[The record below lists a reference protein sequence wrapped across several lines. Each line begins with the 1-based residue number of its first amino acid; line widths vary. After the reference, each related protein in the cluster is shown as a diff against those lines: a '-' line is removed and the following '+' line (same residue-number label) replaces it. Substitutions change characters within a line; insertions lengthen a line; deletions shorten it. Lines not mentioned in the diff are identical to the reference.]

1 MPLSS
6 PRSRFHAVFRRVVAA
21 AVPLAIAAA
30 FSACEPPSEPTCS
43 VSAVSLTP
51 TTATVIPGAS
61 TQLAAVVTASNCNP
75 TPATTWSSSAPNV
88 ATVSPAGT
96 VTGVAAGSAII
107 TATASTASATASITV
122 APPPV
127 ATLVITPTTG
137 TTKVGQA
144 VTLSVVT
151 KDAQGN
157 TLTGRSITWASLAP
171 TVATVTQTGV
181 VTGVSEGTATITASA
196 EGKTGSAAVTVQGAP
211 ILGVTSV
218 SPTSGSAD
226 LSIETVFRVTFSENV
241 NASTVTAATV
251 TLSQGGSPVAASRTV
266 SGPVVTITPTSPLAE
281 NAPLALAITTGVK
294 STVGNTLSSSYAAS
308 FSVALFDPNYYYRF
322 FNNLAGQSKSLDTY
336 GDTFQG
342 FMGDTGGYSGQFW
355 YMSPINGA
363 PGYYLMRNAFKGDN
377 WYLEATDGVSQV
389 ELQNTAPTIF
399 TGQMWRFAGNGF
411 GPGCFSLQTKSWDTA
426 KSMANVNGAVIMQPT
441 ASTGAQCWSIA
452 RAAKR

>member
-1 MPLSS
+1 MPL
-6 PRSRFHAVFRRVVAA
+6 A
-21 AVPLAIAAA
+21 LAAA
-30 FSACEPPSEPTCS
+30 FSACGSTSEPACS
-43 VSAVSLTP
+43 VTAVSLTP
-51 TTATVIPGAS
+51 TTATVIPGEN

-88 ATVSPAGT
+88 ATVSPTGT
-96 VTGVAAGSAII
+96 VTGVAQGNAII

-127 ATLVITPTTG
+127 ATLVLSPATG
-137 TTKVGQA
+137 TTKVGQT
-144 VTLSVVT
+144 VTLSVVA

-157 TLTGRSITWASLAP
+157 SLTGRSITWASLTPA
-171 TVATVTQTGV
+171 VATVTQAGV

-211 ILGVTSV
+211 TLGVTGV
-218 SPTSGSAD
+218 SPTSGSAN

-241 NASTVTAATV
+241 SASTVTAATV
-251 TLSQGGSPVAASRTV
+251 TLSQSGSPVAASRTV
-266 SGPVVTITPTSPLAE
+266 SGQVVTITPTSPLAE
-281 NAPLALAITTGVK
+281 NSPLALAITTGVK
-294 STVGNTLSSSYAAS
+294 SAVGNTLPSPYAAS

-322 FNNLAGQSKSLDTY
+322 FNNLTGQSKSLDTY
-336 GDTFQG
+336 GNSFQG
-342 FMGDTGGYSGQFW
+342 FMGDTGGYSGQYW
-355 YMSPINGA
+355 YLSPVTNE

-377 WYLEATDGVSQV
+377 WYLEATDGVSPV

-399 TGQMWRFAGNGF
+399 TGQVWRFVGNGF
-411 GPGCFSLQTKSWDTA
+411 GPGCFTLQTKSWGTA
-426 KSMANVNGAVIMQPT
+426 KSMANVNGSVIMQPT